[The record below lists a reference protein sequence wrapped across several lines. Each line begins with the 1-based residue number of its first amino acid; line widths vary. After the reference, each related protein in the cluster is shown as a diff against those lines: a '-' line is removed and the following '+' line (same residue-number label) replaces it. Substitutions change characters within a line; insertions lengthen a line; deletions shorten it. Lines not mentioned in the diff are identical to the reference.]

1 MVTDRDKRV
10 GAILRMLR
18 EQTGHTQ
25 EDVAGALDLNNRQSI
40 GQIEAGE
47 RRVSP
52 EELVR
57 LGEFFRVPVSR
68 FTDRFEPARPI
79 AFSFRARED
88 DPDARGKFQ
97 ARASKWLTLFTE
109 LGRGQRV
116 HASYLQS
123 TLGLS
128 EGSSYEDAQAAG
140 EEVARAF
147 QLGDFP
153 GTRLA
158 DRLDGAP
165 GVLVLHVEASD
176 AVSGA
181 AARLDPVSAIFINR
195 ADSPGR
201 RNFDLAHELFH
212 LLTWDRMRPPELEL
226 VQTDG
231 PGATD
236 GRRSGG
242 RDRREQLADN
252 FAAALLMPA
261 RVVKELWLERQI
273 KEGHPA
279 EDVVAWMADEFRVSA
294 SAVAWR
300 LHNLELVDRVRD
312 LPSDAALARSSA
324 SGRREPPRPQLFNR
338 EFVQRVRVALDD
350 GTLSFRRA
358 AQILNLDSLELVELI
373 RSYGMQPPYEA

>member
-1 MVTDRDKRV
+1 MRV

-25 EDVAGALDLNNRQSI
+25 EDVAGALNLKNRQSI

-47 RRVSP
+47 RHVKP

-57 LGEFFRVPVSR
+57 LGEFFNVPVSR
-68 FTDRFEPARPI
+68 FTDRFEPAQSI
-79 AFSFRARED
+79 AFSFRARDD
-88 DPDARGKFQ
+88 DPAARNEFQ
-97 ARASKWLTLFTE
+97 TRASKWLTLFTE
-109 LGRGQRV
+109 LGREQRV
-116 HASYLQS
+116 SRSYLQS

-158 DRLDGAP
+158 DRLDGAS
-165 GVLVLHVEASD
+165 GVLVLHVDASN

-226 VQTDG
+226 VHTDG
-231 PGATD
+231 PDAID

-242 RDRREQLADN
+242 RARREQLADK

-261 RVVKELWLERQI
+261 RVVTELWMQRQAG
-273 KEGHPA
+273 EEDPA
-279 EDVVAWMADEFRVSA
+279 ETVVAWMADEFKVSA
-294 SAVAWR
+294 DAVAWR
-300 LHNLELVDRVRD
+300 LHNLGFVDRHRE
-312 LPSDAALARSSA
+312 LPSGTALARSNA
-324 SGRREPPRPQLFNR
+324 SGRRDPPRPPLFNR
-338 EFVQRVRVALDD
+338 EFVQRVRVALDE

-358 AQILNLDSLELVELI
+358 AQLLDLDSAGLADLI